1 MAASTAAAA
10 RERPPRPR
18 RTTPARRR
26 EAATG
31 FAFVGPNLVVFA
43 AFMFLPLA
51 LTFVE
56 SLRDSSGFGPAEW
69 VGLENFTT
77 MVEDPVFRR
86 SLLNTVVLAVVALP
100 LALAFGLGLA
110 MLLNRKMP
118 GRAFFRTVYFL
129 PTVVAALAAGI
140 VAQWM
145 FNEELGVVNKGLDLL
160 GIEPVAWQSSGFWAV
175 ASVITTTTWSR
186 VGVYMVIY
194 LAALQS
200 IPREYYEASAV
211 DGASRWQTFRL
222 VTLPGLRFATGFLVV
237 YGLIET
243 FQLFDLIYAL
253 TRGGP
258 GDATN
263 VLGLYAY
270 TSAFVERDRGYG
282 AAIGV
287 VLFLILMLCTLI
299 QWRVN
304 RRAEED

>member
-1 MAASTAAAA
+1 MAASTATAA
-10 RERPPRPR
+10 PR
-18 RTTPARRR
+18 RRGPRGATPARRR
-26 EAATG
+26 EAATA
-31 FAFVGPNLVVFA
+31 FAFVGPNLAVFA

-69 VGLENFTT
+69 IGLENYRT
-77 MVEDPVFRR
+77 MVEDPVFRK
-86 SLLNTVVLAVVALP
+86 SLVTTVVLGAVSLP
-100 LALAFGLGLA
+100 LALGCGLGLA
-110 MLLNRKMP
+110 MLLNRRMR
-118 GRAFFRTVYFL
+118 GRAIFRTIYFL
-129 PTVVAALAAGI
+129 PTVIAALAAGV

-145 FNEELGVVNKGLDLL
+145 FNEELGVVNKGLDFVGLS
-160 GIEPVAWQSSGFWAV
+160 PVAWQSSGFWAV
-175 ASVITTTTWSR
+175 ASVIITTTWSR
-186 VGVYMVIY
+186 VGVYMVVY

-200 IPREYYEASAV
+200 IPREYYEASSV

-258 GDATN
+258 GDSTN

-287 VLFLILMLCTLI
+287 VLFLILMLCTLV

>member
-1 MAASTAAAA
+1 MAASTAEAA
-10 RERPPRPR
+10 PR
-18 RTTPARRR
+18 RRRGPRGGTPARRR

-69 VGLENFTT
+69 VGLENYRT

-86 SLLNTVVLAVVALP
+86 SLVTTVVLGAVSLP
-100 LALAFGLGLA
+100 LALGCGLGLA
-110 MLLNRKMP
+110 MLLNRRMR

-129 PTVVAALAAGI
+129 PTVIAALAAGV

-145 FNEELGVVNKGLDLL
+145 FNEELGVINKGLGVL
-160 GIEPVAWQSSGFWAV
+160 GISPVAWQSSGFWAV
-175 ASVITTTTWSR
+175 TSVIVTTTWSR
-186 VGVYMVIY
+186 VGVYMVVY

-200 IPREYYEASAV
+200 IPREYYEASSV

-222 VTLPGLRFATGFLVV
+222 VTLPGLRFATGFLLV

-258 GDATN
+258 GDSTN

-287 VLFLILMLCTLI
+287 VLFVILMLCTLI

>member
-1 MAASTAAAA
+1 VAASTAEAA
-10 RERPPRPR
+10 PR
-18 RTTPARRR
+18 RRRGPRGGTPARRR

-69 VGLENFTT
+69 VGLENYRT

-86 SLLNTVVLAVVALP
+86 SLVTTVVLGAVSLP
-100 LALAFGLGLA
+100 LALGCGLGLA
-110 MLLNRKMP
+110 MLLNRRMR

-129 PTVVAALAAGI
+129 PTVIAALAAGV

-145 FNEELGVVNKGLDLL
+145 FNEELGVINKGLGVL
-160 GIEPVAWQSSGFWAV
+160 GISPVAWQSSGFWAV
-175 ASVITTTTWSR
+175 TSVIVTTTWSR
-186 VGVYMVIY
+186 VGVYMVVY

-200 IPREYYEASAV
+200 IPREYYEASSV

-222 VTLPGLRFATGFLVV
+222 VTLPGLRFATGFLLV

-258 GDATN
+258 GDSTN

-287 VLFLILMLCTLI
+287 VLFVILMLCTLI